1 MSIIRV
7 QIMAVAFD
15 NVNMDEAVAQA
26 VENLQ
31 SKRRCMVVTPNAEIA
46 QSCVTDDRLR
56 EIVRKAGLVLPD
68 GIGVIY
74 ASRILKKPLKQ
85 RVPGVEFGEN
95 LVSALR
101 DTGKTIFFLGGK
113 PGVAEE
119 AAHRLQVK
127 YPGLKVAGT
136 KDGYFQREEEAVEA
150 VQQAKPDVLF
160 VCLGSPKQEY
170 FMADHFD
177 QLGATLM
184 VGLGGSLDVYAGKVE
199 RAPALFRKLGLEWF
213 YRLLRQPSRLGR
225 MMKLPQYL
233 WQSIR
238 WRMKGEK

>member
-1 MSIIRV
+1 
-7 QIMAVAFD
+7 MAVAFD
-15 NVNMDEAVAQA
+15 NVTMDEAVAQA

-127 YPGLKVAGT
+127 DPGLKVAGT

>member
-1 MSIIRV
+1 
-7 QIMAVAFD
+7 MAVAFD
-15 NVNMDEAVAQA
+15 NVTMDEAVAQA

-225 MMKLPQYL
+225 MVKLPQYL

>member
-1 MSIIRV
+1 
-7 QIMAVAFD
+7 MAVAFD
-15 NVNMDEAVAQA
+15 NVTMDEAVAQA

-233 WQSIR
+233 WQS
-238 WRMKGEK
+238 MKGEK

>member
-1 MSIIRV
+1 
-7 QIMAVAFD
+7 MAVAFD
-15 NVNMDEAVAQA
+15 NVTMDEAVAQA

-74 ASRILKKPLKQ
+74 ASRILKKLLKQ

>member
-1 MSIIRV
+1 
-7 QIMAVAFD
+7 MAVAFD
-15 NVNMDEAVAQA
+15 NVTMDEAVAQA

-136 KDGYFQREEEAVEA
+136 KDGYFQREA

>member
-1 MSIIRV
+1 
-7 QIMAVAFD
+7 MAVAFD
-15 NVNMDEAVAQA
+15 NVTMDEAVAQA

-225 MMKLPQYL
+225 MMKLPQYS

>member
-1 MSIIRV
+1 
-7 QIMAVAFD
+7 MAVAFD
-15 NVNMDEAVAQA
+15 NVTMDEAVAQA

-233 WQSIR
+233 WQSFR
-238 WRMKGEK
+238 WRKKKKK

>member
-15 NVNMDEAVAQA
+15 NVTMDEAVAQA

-170 FMADHFD
+170 VMADHFD

>member
-1 MSIIRV
+1 MKLD
-7 QIMAVAFD
+7 IMGLQFD
-15 NVNMDEAVAQA
+15 NVTMDEAAARAEQILA
-26 VENLQ
+26 GD
-31 SKRRCMVVTPNAEIA
+31 RTCYAVTPNAEIA

>member
-1 MSIIRV
+1 
-7 QIMAVAFD
+7 MAVAFD
-15 NVNMDEAVAQA
+15 NVTMDEAVAQA

-213 YRLLRQPSRLGR
+213 YRLCKQPSRIARMARLPLFLVSAAGERLRGGR
-225 MMKLPQYL
+225 K
-233 WQSIR
+233 
-238 WRMKGEK
+238 

>member
-1 MSIIRV
+1 
-7 QIMAVAFD
+7 MAVAFD
-15 NVNMDEAVAQA
+15 NVTMDEAVAQA

-184 VGLGGSLDVYAGKVE
+184 VGRGGSLDVYAGKVE

>member
-1 MSIIRV
+1 
-7 QIMAVAFD
+7 MAVAFD
-15 NVNMDEAVAQA
+15 NVTMDEAVAQA

-213 YRLLRQPSRLGR
+213 YRLLKQPSRIGR
-225 MMKLPQYL
+225 MMKLPKFL
-233 WQSIR
+233 LIVIR
-238 WRMKGEK
+238 ERLFGGKGTKKK

>member
-15 NVNMDEAVAQA
+15 NVTMDEAVAQA

>member
-1 MSIIRV
+1 
-7 QIMAVAFD
+7 MAVAFD
-15 NVNMDEAVAQA
+15 NVTMDEAVAHA

>member
-1 MSIIRV
+1 
-7 QIMAVAFD
+7 MAVAFD
-15 NVNMDEAVAQA
+15 NVTMDEAVAQA

-68 GIGVIY
+68 GIGVNY
-74 ASRILKKPLKQ
+74 SSRILKKPLKQ

>member
-1 MSIIRV
+1 
-7 QIMAVAFD
+7 MAVAFD
-15 NVNMDEAVAQA
+15 TVTMDEAVAQA

>member
-1 MSIIRV
+1 
-7 QIMAVAFD
+7 MAVAFD
-15 NVNMDEAVAQA
+15 NVTMDEAVAQA

-85 RVPGVEFGEN
+85 RV
-95 LVSALR
+95 
-101 DTGKTIFFLGGK
+101 

>member
-1 MSIIRV
+1 
-7 QIMAVAFD
+7 MAVAFD
-15 NVNMDEAVAQA
+15 NVTMDEAVAQA

-127 YPGLKVAGT
+127 YPGLKVVGT

-184 VGLGGSLDVYAGKVE
+184 VGLGGSLDIYAGKVE

>member
-1 MSIIRV
+1 
-7 QIMAVAFD
+7 MAVAFD
-15 NVNMDEAVAQA
+15 NVTMDEAVAQA

-233 WQSIR
+233 WQTIR

>member
-1 MSIIRV
+1 
-7 QIMAVAFD
+7 MAVAFD
-15 NVNMDEAVAQA
+15 NVTMDEAVAQA

-184 VGLGGSLDVYAGKVE
+184 VGLGGSLDVYAGNVE

>member
-1 MSIIRV
+1 
-7 QIMAVAFD
+7 MAVAFD
-15 NVNMDEAVAQA
+15 NVTMDEAVAQA

-160 VCLGSPKQEY
+160 VSLGSPKQEY

>member
-1 MSIIRV
+1 
-7 QIMAVAFD
+7 MAVAFD
-15 NVNMDEAVAQA
+15 NVTMDEAVAQA

-184 VGLGGSLDVYAGKVE
+184 VGLGGSLEVYAGKVE

>member
-1 MSIIRV
+1 
-7 QIMAVAFD
+7 MAVAFD
-15 NVNMDEAVAQA
+15 NVTMDEAVAQA

-184 VGLGGSLDVYAGKVE
+184 VGLGGSLDIYAGKVE

>member
-1 MSIIRV
+1 
-7 QIMAVAFD
+7 MAVAFD
-15 NVNMDEAVAQA
+15 NVTMDEAVAQA

>member
-1 MSIIRV
+1 
-7 QIMAVAFD
+7 MAVAFD
-15 NVNMDEAVAQA
+15 NVTMDEAVAQA

-46 QSCVTDDRLR
+46 QSCVTDNRLR

>member
-1 MSIIRV
+1 
-7 QIMAVAFD
+7 MAVAFD
-15 NVNMDEAVAQA
+15 NVTMDEAVAHA

-150 VQQAKPDVLF
+150 VQQAKPDVLSAW
-160 VCLGSPKQEY
+160 VPPNRSILWPT
-170 FMADHFD
+170 
-177 QLGATLM
+177 TLINW
-184 VGLGGSLDVYAGKVE
+184 GP
-199 RAPALFRKLGLEWF
+199 R
-213 YRLLRQPSRLGR
+213 
-225 MMKLPQYL
+225 
-233 WQSIR
+233 
-238 WRMKGEK
+238 

>member
-1 MSIIRV
+1 
-7 QIMAVAFD
+7 MAVAFD
-15 NVNMDEAVAQA
+15 NVTMDEAVAQA

-56 EIVRKAGLVLPD
+56 ELVRKAGLVLPD

>member
-1 MSIIRV
+1 
-7 QIMAVAFD
+7 MAVAFD
-15 NVNMDEAVAQA
+15 NVTMDEAVAQA

-170 FMADHFD
+170 FRADHFD

>member
-1 MSIIRV
+1 
-7 QIMAVAFD
+7 MAVAFD
-15 NVNMDEAVAQA
+15 NVTMDEAVAQA

-213 YRLLRQPSRLGR
+213 SRLLRQPSRLGR

>member
-1 MSIIRV
+1 
-7 QIMAVAFD
+7 MAVAFD
-15 NVNMDEAVAQA
+15 NVTMDEAVAQA

-31 SKRRCMVVTPNAEIA
+31 SKRRCMVVTPDAEIA

-101 DTGKTIFFLGGK
+101 DTGKTIFFFGGK

-136 KDGYFQREEEAVEA
+136 KDGFSSGKRRRW
-150 VQQAKPDVLF
+150 KP
-160 VCLGSPKQEY
+160 CSRQSP
-170 FMADHFD
+170 MCCSSAWVPPNRSI
-177 QLGATLM
+177 LWPTTLINW
-184 VGLGGSLDVYAGKVE
+184 GP
-199 RAPALFRKLGLEWF
+199 R
-213 YRLLRQPSRLGR
+213 
-225 MMKLPQYL
+225 
-233 WQSIR
+233 
-238 WRMKGEK
+238 

>member
-1 MSIIRV
+1 
-7 QIMAVAFD
+7 MAVAFD
-15 NVNMDEAVAQA
+15 NVTMDEAVAQA

-177 QLGATLM
+177 QLG
-184 VGLGGSLDVYAGKVE
+184 GSLDVYAGKVE

>member
-1 MSIIRV
+1 
-7 QIMAVAFD
+7 MAVAFD
-15 NVNMDEAVAQA
+15 NVTMDEAVAQA

-213 YRLLRQPSRLGR
+213 FRLLRQPSRLGR

>member
-1 MSIIRV
+1 
-7 QIMAVAFD
+7 MAVAFD
-15 NVNMDEAVAQA
+15 NVTMDEAVAQA

-199 RAPALFRKLGLEWF
+199 RAPTLFRKLGLEWF